1 MVFRRECCM
10 QQNVKDRESEMNF
23 YQKHVVL
30 VNTWPVVNG
39 RGGAERVFCDMA
51 NALSEMGYKVTLLC
65 CDSRNGAM
73 GYPLSNKVRFIN
85 ACKGVPLWYKK
96 PFRNLLCLGL
106 KRESRH
112 LKRRI
117 IDYQWMIPALRK
129 ALRDICNVDV
139 FIAFQ
144 ASTTYMLKKI
154 GVDGPIVTM
163 FHSVPSIYI
172 ESEEWSLLQKSV
184 NESSALTVLMPN
196 FVEMAKNALSKVPII
211 CIPNAVQQFK
221 RPSQLDG
228 KSIVCLA
235 RLNSEKRI
243 DLLLMAFN
251 LIKEKFPDWS
261 VDIYGELNK
270 DLCYKEKVIK
280 LHQALSLEGRVNFH
294 GIAPDVELV
303 LNEASI
309 FAFPSMFE
317 GFGLALVEAMSK
329 GLAVVACKDCSAVN
343 VIVEDG
349 VNGLLVEPNPEAL
362 ATALEQLILDKNLR
376 KRLGSHARLTAL
388 NYAPEKIWPK
398 WNNLI
403 MKVVNKEQ
411 GDLGC

>member
-1 MVFRRECCM
+1 
-10 QQNVKDRESEMNF
+10 
-23 YQKHVVL
+23 
-30 VNTWPVVNG
+30 
-39 RGGAERVFCDMA
+39 
-51 NALSEMGYKVTLLC
+51 
-65 CDSRNGAM
+65 
-73 GYPLSNKVRFIN
+73 
-85 ACKGVPLWYKK
+85 
-96 PFRNLLCLGL
+96 
-106 KRESRH
+106 
-112 LKRRI
+112 
-117 IDYQWMIPALRK
+117 
-129 ALRDICNVDV
+129 
-139 FIAFQ
+139 
-144 ASTTYMLKKI
+144 
-154 GVDGPIVTM
+154 M

-270 DLCYKEKVIK
+270 DLRYKEKVIK

-411 GDLGC
+411 GNLGC